1 MRSLYWKITLP
12 FVIITMA
19 GMTALG
25 LYTINTARNNQ
36 MERLKSQLIN
46 EARLVSDA
54 TQFYFLSAQGSG
66 LDILAK
72 TTGQQVVARVTIIAP
87 DGMVLGDTWEDPSTM
102 ENHSTRPEII
112 QALAVGLGIS
122 KRFSATTGENMMYA
136 AVPVISG
143 NQTLG
148 VARVALALTDV
159 EKNVNGLTRTIV
171 FASLL
176 TALMVILLTAFVTR
190 QITRP
195 LRQITKATEAMAKGN
210 VAQGVAI
217 NTNDELGKLGHAF
230 NKMTSQLAQSKM
242 LTNAEKSRLE
252 VVLTNLA
259 DGIIM
264 TGSDGNVVLTNPA
277 AARLFDFIPM
287 QAHGSSLIQLVR
299 DHEIESLYKRSL
311 ATGQE
316 ESNQLETNDGRF
328 LNVISAP
335 LSADEPGGALL
346 LFQDLSQM
354 RSLQTMRQ
362 EFVANVSH
370 DLRTPLAGIKAIVE
384 TLQDG
389 AIDDKKIA
397 MDFLAK
403 VDAEIDGLTQLVNEL
418 MQLSRIESGRDKL
431 EMKPTDIN
439 LLLHE
444 TMSRLYPQAERQ
456 HLIINEQLATDLP
469 AVKVDDQRLKQVII
483 NILHNAIKFT
493 AAGGQITVTSQQEG
507 GTVVVHIADTG
518 IGILEDDLP
527 HIFERFYKADKSRS
541 GAGNGLGLAIAKHII
556 QAHGGS
562 IWAQSTPGQGSVFSF
577 SLPLPV

>member
-1 MRSLYWKITLP
+1 L
-12 FVIITMA
+12 F
-19 GMTALG
+19 
-25 LYTINTARNNQ
+25 
-36 MERLKSQLIN
+36 
-46 EARLVSDA
+46 
-54 TQFYFLSAQGSG
+54 FLSGQSSG
-66 LDILAK
+66 FDLLAK
-72 TTGQQVVARVTIIAP
+72 TTGQQIVARVTIIAP
-87 DGMVLGDTWEDPSTM
+87 NGVVLGDTWEDPSTM

-311 ATGQE
+311 AIGQE
-316 ESNQLETNDGRF
+316 ESNQIETNDGRF

-444 TMSRLYPQAERQ
+444 TVSRLYPQAERQ

-469 AVKVDDQRLKQVII
+469 ALKVDDQRLKQVII

-507 GTVVVHIADTG
+507 VTVVVHIADTG

>member
-159 EKNVNGLTRTIV
+159 EKNVNSLTRTIV

-287 QAHGSSLIQLVR
+287 QAQGSSLIQLVR
-299 DHEIESLYKRSL
+299 DHEIEGLYKRSL

>member
-12 FVIITMA
+12 FFIITLA
-19 GMTALG
+19 GMTVFG
-25 LYTINTARNNQ
+25 SYTINTTRNNQ
-36 MERLKSQLIN
+36 MERLQSQLIN

-54 TQFYFLSAQGSG
+54 TQLFFLSGQSSG
-66 LDILAK
+66 FDLLAK
-72 TTGQQVVARVTIIAP
+72 TTGQQIVARVTIIAP
-87 DGMVLGDTWEDPSTM
+87 NGVVLGDTWEDPSTM

-122 KRFSATTGENMMYA
+122 KRLSATTGENMMYA

-311 ATGQE
+311 AIGQE
-316 ESNQLETNDGRF
+316 ESNQIETNDGRF

-346 LFQDLSQM
+346 LFQDLSHM

-444 TMSRLYPQAERQ
+444 TVSRLYPQAERQ

-469 AVKVDDQRLKQVII
+469 ALKVDDQRLKQVII